1 MNLFLVAYTIHT
13 KMKASDWLSIF
24 SVGFFRYKKIPG
36 LRKFIILN
44 LKMEILEAAEA
55 EVPELIN
62 RDETKKSKILI
73 NSHAGG
79 MAVARPYGFEI
90 DFVENPIIG
99 SAA

>member
-1 MNLFLVAYTIHT
+1 
-13 KMKASDWLSIF
+13 
-24 SVGFFRYKKIPG
+24 
-36 LRKFIILN
+36 
-44 LKMEILEAAEA
+44 MEILEAAEA

-90 DFVENPIIG
+90 DFVGNPLSVSRAWFFVFIFKFILTLIFEIKIYEIN
-99 SAA
+99 SLTSK

>member
-1 MNLFLVAYTIHT
+1 
-13 KMKASDWLSIF
+13 
-24 SVGFFRYKKIPG
+24 
-36 LRKFIILN
+36 
-44 LKMEILEAAEA
+44 MEILEAAEA

-90 DFVENPIIG
+90 DFVGNSITG
-99 SAA
+99 SAAWSFVIIPKFIFTPIF

>member
-1 MNLFLVAYTIHT
+1 MALKFFGWT
-13 KMKASDWLSIF
+13 F
-24 SVGFFRYKKIPG
+24 SVYKDPGTQKIHH
-36 LRKFIILN
+36 FE

-73 NSHAGG
+73 NYHAGG

-90 DFVENPIIG
+90 DLVGNPFTG
-99 SAA
+99 SAAWSFVIIP